1 MERLSVIVPAYNEE
15 EVLGAFYERLSAV
28 LERLPCRAE
37 ILFVD
42 DGSKDGTAGILARL
56 AERDSRVRVLALSRN
71 FGHQAALTAGL
82 DHCTG
87 DAAVLID
94 CDLQDPP
101 ELITDFYAKWRE
113 GYQVVFGQRR
123 RLEEG
128 WLKRTVYHSFYR
140 LLHLLANVDIPLDSG
155 DFSLIDRAV
164 VDQLRALPERTRF
177 LRGLRSWIGL
187 RQVGIEYERP
197 ARHSGESKYS
207 LARLFKLAFDGIVS
221 FSTLPLKAALFL
233 GLVVSTAGF
242 AGVIVLVYLR
252 LIHAFDLPG
261 WTSLMVVVL
270 FLGGIQLI
278 TIGIVGEYIA
288 RIYEEVKFRRN
299 YGQTAAMAAGIEH
312 ANGEVL
318 VTMDGDLQN
327 DPADIALLLE
337 QIESGYDLVVG
348 WRHNR
353 QDKLLT
359 RKIPSRIANWLIGRV
374 TGVPIRDNG
383 CSLKAFRASLIKR
396 IPLYSEMHR
405 FIPAMASIAGPRVA
419 QIRVR
424 HHARRWG
431 ESKYGL
437 SRIYKVLLD
446 LMVIKTIASF
456 ASRPL
461 RWFALLSLP
470 LFALA
475 FFAFGQTAVDLLMD
489 GTDAISLPI
498 AGSGVIF
505 LGSALIL
512 LCSGALAELIYARG
526 DVRDREFLKLT
537 QTILAAR
544 RNPEADGAL

>member
-1 MERLSVIVPAYNEE
+1 MSGAKSTTSDGNIDAAQRTAKACGPAHAIKLSVIVPLYNEQE
-15 EVLGAFYERLSAV
+15 SIRPLYEAIVRAVEPLGRPFETV
-28 LERLPCRAE
+28 
-37 ILFVD
+37 FVD
-42 DGSKDGTAGILARL
+42 DGSKDGTVAMAQALAQRDARL
-56 AERDSRVRVLALSRN
+56 
-71 FGHQAALTAGL
+71 
-82 DHCTG
+82 
-87 DAAVLID
+87 
-94 CDLQDPP
+94 
-101 ELITDFYAKWRE
+101 
-113 GYQVVFGQRR
+113 
-123 RLEEG
+123 
-128 WLKRTVYHSFYR
+128 
-140 LLHLLANVDIPLDSG
+140 
-155 DFSLIDRAV
+155 
-164 VDQLRALPERTRF
+164 
-177 LRGLRSWIGL
+177 
-187 RQVGIEYERP
+187 
-197 ARHSGESKYS
+197 
-207 LARLFKLAFDGIVS
+207 
-221 FSTLPLKAALFL
+221 
-233 GLVVSTAGF
+233 
-242 AGVIVLVYLR
+242 
-252 LIHAFDLPG
+252 
-261 WTSLMVVVL
+261 
-270 FLGGIQLI
+270 
-278 TIGIVGEYIA
+278 
-288 RIYEEVKFRRN
+288 RIVKFRRN

-337 QIESGYDLVVG
+337 QIESGYDVVVG

-353 QDKLLT
+353 QDKLIT

-431 ESKYGL
+431 QSKYGL

-461 RWFALLSLP
+461 RWFAILSLP

-475 FFAFGQTAVDLLMD
+475 FFALGQTAVDLLLGAD
-489 GTDAISLPI
+489 GISLPI

-526 DVRDREFLKLT
+526 DVRDREFLRLT
-537 QTILAAR
+537 QTILAAK
-544 RNPEADGAL
+544 RNPEPDRAL